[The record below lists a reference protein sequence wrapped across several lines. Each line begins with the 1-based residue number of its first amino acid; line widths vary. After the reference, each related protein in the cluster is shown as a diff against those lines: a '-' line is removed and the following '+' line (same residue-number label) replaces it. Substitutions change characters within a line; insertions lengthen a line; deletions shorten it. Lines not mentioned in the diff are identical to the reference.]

1 MYSISKKNK
10 RQYAL
15 IQNQLKFHKKIINKK
30 VLLLELNIFKKQFK
44 MNNNIAKNLTI
55 LFLFVF
61 VSLSTS
67 AQKFKNQRSTVVLK
81 DNWKFAKDIREDASS
96 INFNDSQW
104 ETVSVPHDWAIY
116 GPFDK
121 KWDIQVTA
129 IEQNGEK
136 VATEKTGRTGALP
149 HIGSGWYRKNFTLP
163 QFEKGKK
170 ALLVFDGAMSEP
182 EVYLNG
188 KKVGEWAYGYSYFY
202 IDITKDIKIGTANN
216 LAVKLTNKPYS
227 SRWYPGAGLYRKV
240 SIIVKNTESFE
251 QWSTFIT
258 TPSVSTTAATVNIK
272 TNATANNCS
281 MVSIIKDAKNNIVAT
296 VKSPQSIDGK
306 LEQTINITNPHLWS
320 PDTPYLYTAVNQ
332 LISSDGKIKD
342 EEITKF
348 GIRSIKYEP
357 KVGFSLNGKPM
368 KFKGVCLHHDLGP
381 LGAAVNKAALKRQ
394 LTILKDMGCNAIR
407 SSHNMPSFEQL
418 ELADEMGFLFLAE
431 SFDEW
436 AKPKV
441 KNGYHRF
448 FEEYAEKDI
457 VNLVRATRNH
467 PCIVMWSSGNEVPD
481 QYGAEGLKRVKF
493 LQDIFHREDP
503 TRPVTVGMDQVKQ
516 TMASGFGSIL
526 DVPGLNYRVHLY
538 EEAYKA
544 FPQGFILGSE
554 TASTVSSRGV
564 YKFPVQQF
572 KNKQYDDLQCS
583 SYDLEACSWS
593 NVPDEDFVLQ
603 DDKPWVI
610 GEFVWTGFDY
620 LGEPTPY
627 DEKWPSRSSYFGIS
641 DLAGLPKDRF
651 YLYRSR
657 WNTTDKTLHIL
668 PHWNWKGREGEIT
681 PVFVYTSYDSAELFV
696 NGKSMGI
703 QKKNDATPQNRYR
716 LMWNDVK
723 YEPGTLKVV
732 AFDSNGKSAAES
744 EIRTAGT
751 PYKIVLTPDRK
762 TIKADGEDI
771 SFVTVSVV
779 DKNGIP
785 CPLADNQ
792 LKFEVTGAGT
802 YRAACNGDA
811 TSTEMFHKDSMKL
824 FSGKLVVLV
833 KATNKAGAISLKVSG
848 DGLESAIVKLQSMK

>member
-1 MYSISKKNK
+1 MKLIFRSI
-10 RQYAL
+10 
-15 IQNQLKFHKKIINKK
+15 F
-30 VLLLELNIFKKQFK
+30 F
-44 MNNNIAKNLTI
+44 
-55 LFLFVF
+55 LFLLVF
-61 VSLSTS
+61 SSGKMMSQST
-67 AQKFKNQRSTVVLK
+67 TILK
-81 DNWKFAKDIREDASS
+81 DNWRFSKEVKGDAFSVDYDASK
-96 INFNDSQW
+96 W
-104 ETVSVPHDWAIY
+104 EKVSVPHDWAIY

-121 KWDIQVTA
+121 EWDKQVSA

-136 VATEKTGRTGALP
+136 VPTEKTGRTGALP
-149 HIGSGWYRKNFTLP
+149 HIGTGWYRNTFSLP
-163 QFEKGKK
+163 EFKKGKK
-170 ALLVFDGAMSEP
+170 ALLIFEGAMSEP
-182 EVYLNG
+182 QVYLNG
-188 KKVGEWAYGYSYFY
+188 KKIGNWGYGYSYFY
-202 IDITKDIKIGTANN
+202 IDITNDLKVGSENL
-216 LAVKLTNKPYS
+216 LAVKLTNLPFS

-240 SIIVKNTESFE
+240 SIVVKEEESFA
-251 QWSTFIT
+251 QWGTFIT
-258 TPSVSTTAATVNIK
+258 TPDMKDNNAVVDIK
-272 TNATANNCS
+272 AEVLGSNTS
-281 MVSIIKDAKNNIVAT
+281 MVTQIKDADNNVVAT
-296 VKSPQSIDGK
+296 QKDTEITDGK
-306 LEQTINITNPHLWS
+306 FHQIMSVANPHLWS
-320 PDTPYLYTAVNQ
+320 PETPYLYTATTK
-332 LISSDGKIKD
+332 LYAADGTLKD
-342 EEITKF
+342 EQNIKF
-348 GIRSIKYEP
+348 GIRFIKYEAN
-357 KVGFSLNGKPM
+357 KGFSLNGKVT

-381 LGAAVNKAALKRQ
+381 LGAAVNKAALRRQ
-394 LTILKDMGCNAIR
+394 LTILKDLGCNAIR

-418 ELADEMGFLFLAE
+418 ELADEMGFMFLAE

-441 KNGYHRF
+441 QNGYHRF

-481 QYGAEGLKRVKF
+481 QYGAEGLTRAKF

-503 TRPVTVGMDQVKQ
+503 TRRVTVGMDQVKQ
-516 TMASGFGSIL
+516 TMASGFGSLL

-538 EEAYKA
+538 EEAYKS
-544 FPQGFILGSE
+544 FPQRFILGSE
-554 TASTVSSRGV
+554 TASTVSSRGI
-564 YKFPVQQF
+564 YKFPVVQQ
-572 KNKQYDDLQCS
+572 KEKQYDDLQCS

-657 WNTTDKTLHIL
+657 WNTKDKTLHIL

-681 PVFVYTSYDSAELFV
+681 PVFVYTNYDSAELFV

-703 QKKNDATPQNRYR
+703 QKKNNSTPQNRYR

-723 YEPGTLKVV
+723 YEPGIVKVV
-732 AFDSNGKSAAES
+732 AFDSNGKIAAES
-744 EIRTAGT
+744 EIKTAGD
-751 PYKIVLTPDRK
+751 PYKIVLEADRK
-762 TIKADGEDI
+762 IIKADGEDI

-785 CPLADNQ
+785 CPTAVNELQ
-792 LKFEVTGAGT
+792 FKVTGSAT

-811 TSTEMFHKDSMKL
+811 TSLEIFHQDKMKL

-833 KATNKAGAISLKVSG
+833 KAVKTAGAIQLEVIGKGLQKGKISLKSE
-848 DGLESAIVKLQSMK
+848 L